1 MPGGDADADGLYDDP
16 LDDGIL
22 ESLIIIGLAAA
33 LVFLIYYRQ
42 QHQLAHRRGEEA
54 ARARQ
59 QGEQAA
65 PEAQQP
71 QPEDRG
77 LFPQPGD
84 PEFQQWVAGGIGH

>member
-42 QHQLAHRRGEEA
+42 QQQLAHRRGEEA
-54 ARARQ
+54 ARAQQ
-59 QGEQAA
+59 QGQQAA
-65 PEAQQP
+65 PAAQQP